1 MTETM
6 KDYEKEL
13 ETSLKQIEEGDLLTG
28 TVVNVTDKEVML
40 DLKAYAE
47 GVIRLEDYSREPDF
61 RAHAKEL
68 VHVGDEVSATV
79 INKDDGNG
87 NILLS
92 KVEADDVLAWEK
104 LQQLKED

>member
-61 RAHAKEL
+61 RAHAKEIEEETYEL
-68 VHVGDEVSATV
+68 PKAGEATTSLGSLFANIKLDE
-79 INKDDGNG
+79 
-87 NILLS
+87 
-92 KVEADDVLAWEK
+92 
-104 LQQLKED
+104 

>member
-61 RAHAKEL
+61 VPMQKN
-68 VHVGDEVSATV
+68 SCM
-79 INKDDGNG
+79 
-87 NILLS
+87 
-92 KVEADDVLAWEK
+92 WEMK
-104 LQQLKED
+104 YLPL